1 MVGVL
6 AGGFH
11 FHRAWRDFRSVVAV
25 FVRMSAQEDV
35 REALEAAQLA
45 AAADDY
51 DSLEKAGL
59 ELVGLARRRRHEDD

>member
-1 MVGVL
+1 MIVG
-6 AGGFH
+6 
-11 FHRAWRDFRSVVAV
+11 
-25 FVRMSAQEDV
+25 MSAQEDV

-51 DSLEKAGL
+51 DSLERAGL

>member
-1 MVGVL
+1 MRAF

-11 FHRAWRDFRSVVAV
+11 FHRAWRAFRCVLGV
-25 FVRMSAQEDV
+25 FVGMSAQDDV

>member
-1 MVGVL
+1 MRAL
-6 AGGFH
+6 SGGFH
-11 FHRAWRDFRSVVAV
+11 FHRAWRGFRGVPVVFAC
-25 FVRMSAQEDV
+25 MSAQDDV